1 MRLVKG
7 LKTGN
12 HDRMKTIF
20 KDQSGNI
27 LIFILLAVALLG
39 FLTSIVSRNSGS
51 SSQAGTVEQNRIKA
65 TAILRFSQGVQSAVE
80 QMRLKGISENDL
92 DFVAIDAD
100 HDNPNCTDTECEV
113 FSRQGGGLSYETP
126 AALLRDD
133 DHTDTWH
140 VSTAN
145 RVEAFGCDDNNVLCT
160 EMLLL
165 AKNIPQSV
173 CLQIN
178 KLQDIT
184 NPSDDAPRMLDVTEG
199 DEFDGTFSSTINA
212 NLIGGSDAT
221 NEAPEVDGKPAG
233 CVFDFGGG
241 QNEYFFY
248 QVLIAR

>member
-1 MRLVKG
+1 
-7 LKTGN
+7 
-12 HDRMKTIF
+12 MKTIF

-27 LIFILLAVALLG
+27 LIFILIAVALLG
-39 FLTSIVSRNSGS
+39 FLTSIVARNSGS

-65 TAILRFSQGVQSAVE
+65 AAILRFSQGVQSAVE
-80 QMRLKGISENDL
+80 QMRLRGISENDL
-92 DFVAIDAD
+92 DFIAIAD
-100 HDNPNCTDTECEV
+100 SYDNPNCTIPECEV
-113 FSRQGGGLSYETP
+113 FSREGGGLTYETP

-145 RVEAFGCDDNNVLCT
+145 RVEAFGCDDNTVLCT

-178 KLQDIT
+178 KIQGIT
-184 NPSDDAPRMLDVTEG
+184 NPSNDSPRMLDVTEG
-199 DEFDGTFSSTINA
+199 DEFDGTFSSTINS

-221 NEAPEVDGKPAG
+221 NEAPQVAGKPAG
-233 CVFDFGGG
+233 CVYDFGGG
-241 QNEYFFY
+241 QNQYYFY